1 VLAMVGGAGLL
12 ARRFG
17 VPGITKSATEK
28 RLAIVE
34 TLMVGPR
41 QRLFIVRRDN
51 VEHLVLSTPDGA
63 SVIESGIAADV
74 IRPAGSQ
81 HEQESLLIL
90 RIHAGELGFPSGIV
104 LRVLLKDRYD
114 AADRGG
120 SHAVNLVVGH
130 RGHSHVSSAVPG

>member
-1 VLAMVGGAGLL
+1 MEFIDVLRYFGALLLVLAMVGGAGLL

-17 VPGITKSATEK
+17 VPGVTRAASDK

-63 SVIESGIAADV
+63 SVIESGI
-74 IRPAGSQ
+74 PAKSPVAKNDPIAKN
-81 HEQESLLIL
+81 E
-90 RIHAGELGFPSGIV
+90 
-104 LRVLLKDRYD
+104 
-114 AADRGG
+114 
-120 SHAVNLVVGH
+120 VV
-130 RGHSHVSSAVPG
+130 AP

>member
-17 VPGITKSATEK
+17 VPGVTKAASDK

-63 SVIESGIAADV
+63 SVIESGI
-74 IRPAGSQ
+74 ITSPSG
-81 HEQESLLIL
+81 L
-90 RIHAGELGFPSGIV
+90 RIAS
-104 LRVLLKDRYD
+104 
-114 AADRGG
+114 AAT
-120 SHAVNLVVGH
+120 AT
-130 RGHSHVSSAVPG
+130 SAMRAR